1 MRVGLTGGI
10 ASGKTTVAR
19 LFAAHGVTVIDTDE
33 IAREVVAPG
42 SPTLKNVVEA
52 FGPGVLGAGGAM
64 DRKRVREIVFSDPDK
79 RHVLEAIL
87 HPAILEEME
96 RRSARA
102 TGAYHIL
109 VVPLLIE
116 TDLVLRV
123 DRVLVID
130 VTEETQLQRLLARD
144 AGNEEQARAILA
156 AQVTPAERLVRAH
169 DVISNEGSLESLAA
183 QVNDMHAR
191 YLALA
196 TQGPSAPSGAKR
208 GAPRDGKP

>member
-19 LFAAHGVTVIDTDE
+19 MFAAHGVTVIDTDE

-42 SPTLKNVVEA
+42 SPTLKKVVAA
-52 FGPGVLGAGGAM
+52 FGPEVIGVGGAL
-64 DRKRVREIVFSDPDK
+64 DRKRMREIVFSDPD
-79 RHVLEAIL
+79 RRQVLEAIL

-102 TGAYHIL
+102 PGPYHVL

-123 DRVLVID
+123 DRVLVVD
-130 VTEETQLQRLLARD
+130 VTEETQLARLLARD
-144 AGNEEQARAILA
+144 SGSEEQARAILD

-183 QVNDMHAR
+183 QVNDLHAR
-191 YLALA
+191 YLSLA
-196 TQGPSAPSGAKR
+196 KPGATPDPAHGR
-208 GAPRDGKP
+208 KP

>member
-19 LFAAHGVTVIDTDE
+19 LFAARGVTVIDTDE

-42 SPTLKNVVEA
+42 SAVLARVVEV
-52 FGPGVLGAGGAM
+52 FGPEVLNADGSL
-64 DRKRVREIVFSDPDK
+64 DRRRMREIVFADPAK
-79 RHVLEAIL
+79 RNALEGIL

-102 TGAYHIL
+102 AGPYHVL

-116 TDLVLRV
+116 SDLVLRV
-123 DRVLVID
+123 DRVLVVD
-130 VTEETQLQRLLARD
+130 VTEATQLKRLLARD
-144 AGNEEQARAILA
+144 SESPSQALAILA
-156 AQVTPAERLVRAH
+156 AQVTPAERLARAH
-169 DVISNEGSLESLAA
+169 DVISNDGSLESLAG
-183 QVNDMHAR
+183 QVDELHVR

-196 TQGPSAPSGAKR
+196 AKR
-208 GAPRDGKP
+208 ADKPAR